1 MLNMIICYYGTYPK
15 IQTTRYIYLTRL
27 LWNRSNIK
35 IQIMSYPAFSLE
47 LRELEAKLKA
57 AYMNKERMAQMAE
70 KEAVK
75 YDVMVS
81 SVSVKQHCIT
91 KTCPCDIQRFL

>member
-1 MLNMIICYYGTYPK
+1 
-15 IQTTRYIYLTRL
+15 
-27 LWNRSNIK
+27 
-35 IQIMSYPAFSLE
+35 MSYSAFSLE

-81 SVSVKQHCIT
+81 PMSVKQHCIT
-91 KTCPCDIQRFL
+91 ITCPCRPKKEKKKKKKKNLPMQYTEIFIAVKNENFL